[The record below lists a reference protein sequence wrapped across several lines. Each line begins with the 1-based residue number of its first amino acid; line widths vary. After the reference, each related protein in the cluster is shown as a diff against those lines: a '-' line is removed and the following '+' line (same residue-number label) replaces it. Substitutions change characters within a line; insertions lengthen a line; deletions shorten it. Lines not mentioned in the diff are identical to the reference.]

1 MLRGYPELGLPVY
14 KVSCLMGGNELEIT
28 FRLQNARQRM
38 EQNNPSISRPYTKHL
53 IRFVLRLMKVRNITV
68 TAQVVPKILYF
79 FISESYIHLNSV
91 TNKRACK
98 IFKSQ

>member
-1 MLRGYPELGLPVY
+1 
-14 KVSCLMGGNELEIT
+14 MGGNELEIT

-68 TAQVVPKILYF
+68 TALVVPKILYF
-79 FISESYIHLNSV
+79 FISYNLYSV

>member
-1 MLRGYPELGLPVY
+1 
-14 KVSCLMGGNELEIT
+14 MGGNELEIT
-28 FRLQNARQRM
+28 FRLQNAKQRM

-79 FISESYIHLNSV
+79 FISYNLYSV

>member
-1 MLRGYPELGLPVY
+1 
-14 KVSCLMGGNELEIT
+14 MGGNELEIT

-53 IRFVLRLMKVRNITV
+53 IRFVLRLMKVRNITD

-79 FISESYIHLNSV
+79 FISYNLYSV

>member
-1 MLRGYPELGLPVY
+1 
-14 KVSCLMGGNELEIT
+14 MGGNELEIT

-53 IRFVLRLMKVRNITV
+53 IRFVLRLMKVRNIT
-68 TAQVVPKILYF
+68 ALIDVPKILYF
-79 FISESYIHLNSV
+79 SYLIYILYSV

>member
-1 MLRGYPELGLPVY
+1 
-14 KVSCLMGGNELEIT
+14 MGGNELEIT

-38 EQNNPSISRPYTKHL
+38 EQNNPSISGPYTKHL
-53 IRFVLRLMKVRNITV
+53 IRFVLRLMKVKNI
-68 TAQVVPKILYF
+68 TAQVCQKFCIFYIFFIYILY
-79 FISESYIHLNSV
+79 SV

>member
-1 MLRGYPELGLPVY
+1 
-14 KVSCLMGGNELEIT
+14 MGGNELEIT

-79 FISESYIHLNSV
+79 FISYNLYSV

>member
-1 MLRGYPELGLPVY
+1 
-14 KVSCLMGGNELEIT
+14 MGGNELEIT

-79 FISESYIHLNSV
+79 FKSYNLYSV